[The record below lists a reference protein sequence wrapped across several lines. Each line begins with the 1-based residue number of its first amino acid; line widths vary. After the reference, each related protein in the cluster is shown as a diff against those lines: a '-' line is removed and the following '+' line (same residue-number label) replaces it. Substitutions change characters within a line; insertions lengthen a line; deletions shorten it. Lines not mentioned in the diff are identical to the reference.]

1 MSVAT
6 HAYSDAHTLSSQ
18 CKASASWDLQK
29 ILTVRSWAF
38 MSVCILVTVASALTF
53 DFLADI
59 IYTHAIPNEKAL
71 KRSELLMFDVRNGYT
86 PEEVAQ
92 TLRAWRTSGEAIN
105 NFVASP

>member
-1 MSVAT
+1 
-6 HAYSDAHTLSSQ
+6 
-18 CKASASWDLQK
+18 
-29 ILTVRSWAF
+29 